1 MPLSPR
7 DAYQLALQQ
16 GFVEDPAQG
25 LAVEHLH
32 ACHEALHVSSRN
44 RVRGIYLWG
53 PVGRGKTWLMDR
65 FHEGLS
71 VPVRRQHFHHFMR
84 WVHKRLFELT
94 GQSDPLSTLAK
105 ELATELRVLC
115 LDELFINDI
124 GDAMIL
130 GPLFRQLFDSGLV
143 LVLTSNQPPQDLY
156 SHGHHRDRLLPAIDA
171 IQKHMDIVDVRGPE
185 DHRLHPGA
193 QTQRYWIRDTARPE
207 QMAELFAR
215 LAGERGHT
223 QPLTIGER
231 RIEVLSQNAHVLW
244 CSYDQLCEA
253 PLWANDYIEL
263 CDRFDHILLSD
274 LPPLASEQQLSGIA
288 RGTEDAAERVDTG
301 DREMPPLSRRDNG
314 VRRFIALVDECY
326 DRGVPL
332 YLEAAV
338 AMDSLY
344 PQGYLEFA
352 FRRTLSRLKEM
363 QLSRFG
369 LQPAG

>member
-7 DAYQLALQQ
+7 DAYLNALQE
-16 GFVEDPAQG
+16 GFVDDPAQRH
-25 LAVEHLH
+25 AVERLQL
-32 ACHEALHVSSRN
+32 CHEALHARW
-44 RVRGIYLWG
+44 RKRPRGVYLWG

-65 FHEGLS
+65 FQDGLL
-71 VPVRRQHFHHFMR
+71 VPARRQHYHHFMR

-94 GQSDPLSTLAK
+94 GQSDPLNRLAD
-105 ELATELRVLC
+105 ELASELTVLC

-130 GPLFRQLFDSGLV
+130 GRLFQLMFDKGLV
-143 LVLTSNQPPQDLY
+143 LVLTSNQPPQSLY
-156 SHGHHRDRLLPAIDA
+156 ANGHHRDRLLPAIAA
-171 IQKHMDIVDVRGPE
+171 IETHMEIVDVRGPE

-193 QTQRYWIRDTARPE
+193 HTQRYWVRDESQPHV
-207 QMAELFAR
+207 MSELFVQ
-215 LAGERGHT
+215 LAGEEGVDW
-223 QPLTIGER
+223 PLTVGER
-231 RIEVLSQNAHVLW
+231 EVDVMRYKAKVLW
-244 CSYDQLCEA
+244 ASYDQLCES

-274 LPPLASEQQLSGIA
+274 VPMLASDEHMRDIA

-301 DREMPPLSRRDNG
+301 DRKMPTISLRDNG

-338 AMDSLY
+338 PMELLY
-344 PQGYLEFA
+344 PDGYLEFA
-352 FRRTLSRLKEM
+352 FRRTLSRLNEM

-369 LQPAG
+369 LGRS